1 MPNCRAKENSESIG
15 FVLNTLTLHLIYD
28 GTTGKILCVFL
39 PLIRP
44 HVKYLLLNTSQASLK
59 RMKSCLN
66 IFKAFLSE
74 DVIMNL
80 IF

>member
-1 MPNCRAKENSESIG
+1 MSNCKAKENLESLG

-28 GTTGKILCVFL
+28 GTTGKILCVSL

-44 HVKYLLLNTSQASLK
+44 HVKYLLLNSSQASLK
-59 RMKSCLN
+59 KMKSCLN

-74 DVIMNL
+74 DVRMNL